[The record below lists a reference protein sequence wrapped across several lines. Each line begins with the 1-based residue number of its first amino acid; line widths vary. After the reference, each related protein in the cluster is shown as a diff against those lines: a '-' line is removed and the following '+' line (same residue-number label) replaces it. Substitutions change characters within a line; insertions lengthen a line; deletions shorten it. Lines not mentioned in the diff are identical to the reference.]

1 MPIQGVVKWF
11 DPKKGYGFLVGPDG
25 QDVFVHYS
33 QILGEGFRT
42 LADGDAVDYDLVHGT
57 KGFQAQNVLAAARED
72 AVPAAP
78 AAAAA
83 AGHAAPVTD
92 ESEAQR
98 QHAQAAAADDED
110 DHSA

>member
-42 LADGDAVDYDLVHGT
+42 LADGDAVGYDLVHGT
-57 KGFQAQNVLAAARED
+57 KGFQAQNVLAAARAD
-72 AVPAAP
+72 AAP
-78 AAAAA
+78 AAAA
-83 AGHAAPVTD
+83 GEHAAAVTD

>member
-1 MPIQGVVKWF
+1 MPIQGLVKWF

-42 LADGDAVDYDLVHGT
+42 LADGEAVDYDLIHGT

-72 AVPAAP
+72 GAAP
-78 AAAAA
+78 VGEAA
-83 AGHAAPVTD
+83 AGPVDD

-110 DHSA
+110 DDEA

>member
-57 KGFQAQNVLAAARED
+57 KGFQAQNVLAAVGKD
-72 AVPAAP
+72 AGPAP

-83 AGHAAPVTD
+83 AGHAAAVTD

-110 DHSA
+110 DHPA